1 MTLEG
6 RVHVSARFDGGK
18 ITHVSVRSERPLAAN
33 RLLAGRTCDEALL
46 LLPSL
51 FAICGRSQATV
62 AAAALD
68 AAAGVT
74 PGQAVRQRRER
85 ELAAETIVEHAFRLL
100 LDWPQL
106 AGAGGDVTLL
116 ARIRSLLSNAPE
128 SESSWGAAR
137 DALIGMTESRILGI
151 DLDTWLEQFS
161 ATEWIQWAQSRRT
174 SVATTLAFLA
184 SLPDWHAPETVMLTR
199 PPGAQL
205 AEAIAGPALADPD
218 FAARPEIAGEPAEC
232 GPLAR
237 NLLHP
242 AVRDLARRDHITAR
256 AFARLAEFAQILREE
271 TCAGRLEVTSLGANL
286 GAAAGEMARGLLT
299 HAAEVVDGRITR
311 YAVVAPTEWNFHP
324 AGPLF
329 QELEGRP
336 ARDAAEA
343 ERMLRVSAAT
353 LDPCVKL
360 EVSLEREPADA

>member
-6 RVHVSARFDGGK
+6 RVQVSARFDGGR
-18 ITHVSVRSERPLAAN
+18 ISHVEVRSERPLAAN
-33 RLLAGRTCDEALL
+33 RLLAGRTPGEALA

-51 FAICGRSQATV
+51 YAVCGRSQATV

-68 AAAGVT
+68 AAAGIV

-106 AGAGGDVTLL
+106 AGAGGDVSLL
-116 ARIRSLLSNAPE
+116 ARIRSLLSNATE

-137 DALIGMTESRILGI
+137 DALVGMTESRILGT

-161 ATEWIQWAQSRRT
+161 ATEWVEWAQSRRT
-174 SVATTLAFLA
+174 GAATTLAFLA
-184 SLPDWHAPETVMLTR
+184 SLPDWHAPETPLLTR
-199 PPGAQL
+199 PQRQQL
-205 AEAIAGPALADPD
+205 AVALAGPALADPD
-218 FAARPEIAGEPAEC
+218 FAARPEIDGEPAEC

-242 AVRDLARRDHITAR
+242 ALRDLARRDRITAR

-271 TCAGRLEVTSLGANL
+271 TCAGRLEVAVPGANV

-299 HAAEVVDGRITR
+299 HAAEVANGRIVR
-311 YAVVAPTEWNFHP
+311 YAIVAPTEWNFHP
-324 AGPLF
+324 RGPLF
-329 QELEGRP
+329 RELEGRP
-336 ARDAAEA
+336 ARDAREA
-343 ERMLRVSAAT
+343 ERMLRVAAAT
-353 LDPCVKL
+353 LDPCVQL
-360 EVSLEREPADA
+360 EVTLGREPDHA